1 MRLCQVPALG
11 DGMCFKVLPC
21 HQTRDTRDVGTPGIL
36 LHLAGGV
43 QAVQGLALG
52 QHNRGAPAE
61 GDEKQR

>member
-1 MRLCQVPALG
+1 
-11 DGMCFKVLPC
+11 MCFKVLPC